1 MADESH
7 EVRCGSS
14 TMMSGAAGK
23 ATDNTVEDTVEKGD
37 MNGEEER
44 EESVFMFLD
53 AARSLLAEMAAGRE
67 AKRAGL
73 LERGVAGEMGRQEAG
88 QGGDD
93 NDDDDM
99 EEMLEEAIL
108 ATQINQVE
116 EMYRMMP
123 SSSSVGRTAGTG
135 SELASLSQQIS
146 ELENQL
152 AALERSEQLES
163 REAALLASGALARVS
178 GGNSVTLEEIINKS
192 GITDGKD

>member
-1 MADESH
+1 
-7 EVRCGSS
+7 
-14 TMMSGAAGK
+14 
-23 ATDNTVEDTVEKGD
+23 
-37 MNGEEER
+37 
-44 EESVFMFLD
+44 
-53 AARSLLAEMAAGRE
+53 
-67 AKRAGL
+67 
-73 LERGVAGEMGRQEAG
+73 
-88 QGGDD
+88 
-93 NDDDDM
+93 
-99 EEMLEEAIL
+99 
-108 ATQINQVE
+108 
-116 EMYRMMP
+116 MMP

>member
-1 MADESH
+1 MADESQ
-7 EVRCGSS
+7 EVSLSS
-14 TMMSGAAGK
+14 SMSGAAGK

-73 LERGVAGEMGRQEAG
+73 LERGVGGEMGRQEAG
-88 QGGDD
+88 RGGD
-93 NDDDDM
+93 DDDDM

-108 ATQINQVE
+108 DTQINQVE
-116 EMYRMMP
+116 EMYRMM
-123 SSSSVGRTAGTG
+123 SSSSSGGRTAGTG

-152 AALERSEQLES
+152 AALETSEQLES

-178 GGNSVTLEEIINKS
+178 GGNSVTLEEMINKS